1 MDAADLSKLIRRE
14 LELAKKDSTERRQ
27 TSDASK
33 LAYENL
39 LNAIVVPLL
48 KQVMMI
54 LRAEGWPCQV
64 FTPAGSA
71 RLVSEHAANDYIE
84 FDLDASVAPP
94 RVVGRVSLT
103 RGRQGMLVDEQVV
116 AAATPIAE
124 MKEADVLA
132 FLLPALRQVL
142 SR

>member
-1 MDAADLSKLIRRE
+1 M
-14 LELAKKDSTERRQ
+14 
-27 TSDASK
+27 
-33 LAYENL
+33 
-39 LNAIVVPLL
+39 PLL

-94 RVVGRVSLT
+94 GVVGRVSLT
-103 RGRQGMLVDEQVV
+103 RGRQGMLVDEQAV
-116 AAATPIAE
+116 APATPIAE
-124 MKEADVLA
+124 IKEADVLA